1 MDNWYAL
8 MLGHEHRHRELER
21 QAERERLV
29 DSLSADRRTTA
40 TSWVPSFLVV
50 LTLVLTVVLLR
61 AA

>member
-29 DSLSADRRTTA
+29 DSLSAAPRATA

-50 LTLVLTVVLLR
+50 LVLALTVVLLR

>member
-29 DSLSADRRTTA
+29 DSLSAAPRTTV
-40 TSWVPSFLVV
+40 TSWAPSFLVV
-50 LTLVLTVVLLR
+50 LVLALTVVLLR